1 MRCPS
6 SARLRGRL
14 RTLVVVI
21 LAAAGGHGLRAA
33 DSTAHRYTLPEVI
46 RTAMRLNHDL
56 ASARLE
62 VERADARVREAIGY
76 ALPKLDLQAQ
86 YSRALKKQVF
96 FLPDFNDLSSGRVQP
111 IEIGSDH
118 SVTMSLSATQILFNS
133 AVFTG
138 VGTAQVYSDA
148 ARDVLRAKEAE
159 TAANAKKAFYGVLV
173 AAEVAAMMRESMT
186 NAGDNL
192 RNVQAMTAQG
202 LTSEYDQL
210 RAEIAVANLTP
221 EVMNAE
227 NGYSLALNGL
237 KSAMGTPF
245 EEAIQVE
252 GTLEFEPLPD
262 ERSAAAVE
270 SVLVMNP
277 VLRAARH
284 QAEVNDAFVA
294 IERSNYL
301 PTLAAFG
308 NYQWQAQKND
318 LRMSTQDLVS
328 SAMVGLSLSMN
339 IFTGLQ
345 TNARVEQARL
355 EFRKS
360 EEQVMGLETSLR
372 TLVESITLRLR
383 RARERVEAQGKT
395 VEQARKGYRIAS
407 TRFSSGSGTQLEV
420 RDAQLALTQSRLNR
434 VQAIYDYLVAAA
446 DLDQVLGRLP
456 DDVQGAY
463 EE

>member
-1 MRCPS
+1 MRVPS
-6 SARLRGRL
+6 SVTLRGFL
-14 RTLVVVI
+14 LI
-21 LAAAGGHGLRAA
+21 AALLLPITGLHAA

-46 RTAMRLNHDL
+46 RTAIHSNHDL

-111 IEIGSDH
+111 IEIGSDN
-118 SVTMSLSATQILFNS
+118 SITMSLSATQVLFNS

-138 VGTAQVYSDA
+138 VGTAQVYSEA

-159 TAANAKKAFYGVLV
+159 TVANARKAFYGVLV
-173 AAEVAAMMRESMT
+173 ASEVVAMMHETMSNT
-186 NAGDNL
+186 EENL
-192 RNVQAMTAQG
+192 RNVKALTAQG

-210 RAEIAVANLTP
+210 RAEIALENLRP
-221 EVMNAE
+221 EVINAE

-237 KSAMGTPF
+237 KSAMGTAF
-245 EEAIQVE
+245 DEEILVD
-252 GTLEFEPLPD
+252 GTMETDPIPD
-262 ERSAAAVE
+262 SLISAAVE
-270 SVLVMNP
+270 SVLVLNP
-277 VLRAARH
+277 VLMAARH
-284 QAEVNDAFVA
+284 QTEVNDAFVA
-294 IERSNYL
+294 IERSSYL

-318 LRMSTQDLVS
+318 FRISTQDLVS

-355 EFRKS
+355 EFMKS
-360 EEQVMGLETSLR
+360 EEQVKGLETSLR
-372 TLVESITLRLR
+372 TLVESITLRLQ

-407 TRFSSGSGTQLEV
+407 TRFASGSGTQLEV
-420 RDAQLALTQSRLNR
+420 GDAELALTKSRLNR
-434 VQAIYDYLVAAA
+434 IHALYDYLVAAA

-456 DDVQGAY
+456 DYAQGAL